1 MAVQFRAA
9 RFRVV
14 LFAAAAAAA
23 AAVALAGCAVGA
35 GAPGSA
41 SPGLPTLPAAPVLS
55 PEDAAA
61 RVIATDPRFAGAA
74 ELVPGVIGAS
84 KWWRATPI
92 GDGGY
97 SIAITVGSGDCP
109 AGCISKHTWTFM
121 VTADGSVTPM
131 GESGDPLPT
140 SQ

>member
-1 MAVQFRAA
+1 MLVPFNAA
-9 RFRVV
+9 RVRA
-14 LFAAAAAAA
+14 LLL
-23 AAVALAGCAVGA
+23 AVSFALASCATGG
-35 GAPGSA
+35 GAPSGA
-41 SPGLPTLPAAPVLS
+41 SPGPPTLPAAPVLS

-61 RVIATDPRFAGAA
+61 RVIAIDPRFAGA
-74 ELVPGVIGAS
+74 EQLVPGVIGAS
-84 KWWRATPI
+84 KWWQAAPI

-109 AGCISKHTWTFM
+109 AGCISKHTWTFA
-121 VTADGSVTPM
+121 VAADGSVTKT

>member
-1 MAVQFRAA
+1 MAGPFRAA
-9 RFRVV
+9 RVRV
-14 LFAAAAAAA
+14 LCLA
-23 AAVALAGCAVGA
+23 AAVALVGCAVG

-61 RVIATDPRFAGAA
+61 RVIATDQRFAGAE

-92 GDGGY
+92 GVGGY

-109 AGCISKHTWTFM
+109 AGCITTHTWTFN
-121 VTADGSVTPM
+121 VTAFGSITQT

-140 SQ
+140 SR